1 VLDSL
6 HYESY
11 LMCTNCGPLGLKG
24 ENVEPSTNR
33 SALTDRSIPHIVH
46 STDDHA
52 TTGDIEF
59 DPQTASDEVKQQINK
74 YRVISSLVAYVLI
87 FIKHIPACHP
97 NMTYANMLCNK
108 WYEILWNEYNLPVP
122 AKRKKIKLRMLQLL
136 FSAESATF
144 EKFGIPE
151 SGVDFDD
158 MKPDA
163 NGHLSPFAI
172 EQLADVVRSM
182 QRCLDFE
189 VILNAWS
196 HSLDHSA
203 ATAAHTFQMKTV
215 LAQLHGSE
223 LDRRRLDGTPPP
235 APAAQAGAAAAAPAP
250 VYASTA
256 EASPVPPPVR
266 GSQGRSAE
274 VVLADDDPNYI
285 DHDTLGDME
294 ANFQLQFPSGPAQGT
309 PAVPLGI
316 SPVAPA
322 VATTAAAAPGASPS
336 GASSS
341 SQQLPMPPPPPQQAR
356 RRPLQTDADGIESPS
371 HVNGQRVLSTAT
383 TVRTMTEGMTR
394 KRCAEVADEL
404 ATQRE
409 LRCEFSS
416 RAMSKKIPRTDQCEH
431 VHLTAIFT
439 DGRDKNKEPMHK
451 MTSTGKVISAK
462 RAAGACMPSASDVLD
477 RGVDEGFLKNIV
489 CGMESREFDDA
500 YAKIGIKAKGW
511 EYEQLATEATMKGPA
526 DFDFNWARRIEFNQG
541 SGGADQAQQGGGG
554 AKQKSVWSRS
564 ARIIKAASANSP
576 RTFSLMKVHSMS
588 VESMRDVIFMMAQT
602 PIENRIRIPKNISQ
616 RSNLNRTASMQ
627 SGTRD
632 IQEMDVETIHP
643 RGMLQAPGKP
653 DPMFLSPM
661 AIDRPHNSTVAQSG
675 FQTRLDHLTNH
686 RALPACILPEN
697 FERGVPIKEC
707 EACNGIY
714 FNKHTASE
722 QASLVLEMGLY
733 LSNVPGI
740 AGGKYSA
747 VPDSFK
753 VIDTKR
759 LEDAQDALLEESRAA
774 HSDAEMADA
783 NAAAR
788 PREVVQDTFPALS
801 PSRSAEED
809 AEEDFVEPEDSPLH
823 SDEQSSEHSALAHG
837 VECPELPDTGINPTA
852 GACDRAARAS
862 IDPSAMVPT
871 LPFEWD
877 QSAIF
882 FTIKMAQTLHNDV
895 QPYVENVR
903 ATFPD
908 VYEDEDCEDTLLG
921 LPQMTLRF
929 PGVTD
934 NKRKHANDVAEE
946 KTNSLWPLSV
956 SIPLEQSRFCDMERH
971 IKASRASRGLTEAVH
986 SIAHGRKIEYNDPE
1000 VLEHEAEARGVNS
1013 GFNMSGNLFARSAW
1027 QRFTLSALDARGMST
1042 PEEEDRVNDQ
1052 GLCMRY
1058 RVRNRRAMAQRDD
1071 HPGNPHLS
1079 NCTEARPM
1087 TFTAQER
1094 RKRERCGEEEED
1106 ELCQVQSLAAK
1117 RRALELELANSML
1130 VDSCNRKVSV

>member
-1 VLDSL
+1 
-6 HYESY
+6 
-11 LMCTNCGPLGLKG
+11 
-24 ENVEPSTNR
+24 
-33 SALTDRSIPHIVH
+33 
-46 STDDHA
+46 
-52 TTGDIEF
+52 
-59 DPQTASDEVKQQINK
+59 
-74 YRVISSLVAYVLI
+74 
-87 FIKHIPACHP
+87 
-97 NMTYANMLCNK
+97 
-108 WYEILWNEYNLPVP
+108 
-122 AKRKKIKLRMLQLL
+122 
-136 FSAESATF
+136 
-144 EKFGIPE
+144 
-151 SGVDFDD
+151 
-158 MKPDA
+158 
-163 NGHLSPFAI
+163 
-172 EQLADVVRSM
+172 
-182 QRCLDFE
+182 
-189 VILNAWS
+189 
-196 HSLDHSA
+196 
-203 ATAAHTFQMKTV
+203 
-215 LAQLHGSE
+215 
-223 LDRRRLDGTPPP
+223 
-235 APAAQAGAAAAAPAP
+235 
-250 VYASTA
+250 
-256 EASPVPPPVR
+256 
-266 GSQGRSAE
+266 
-274 VVLADDDPNYI
+274 
-285 DHDTLGDME
+285 
-294 ANFQLQFPSGPAQGT
+294 
-309 PAVPLGI
+309 
-316 SPVAPA
+316 
-322 VATTAAAAPGASPS
+322 
-336 GASSS
+336 
-341 SQQLPMPPPPPQQAR
+341 MPPPPPPLPRQQAQ

-371 HVNGQRVLSTAT
+371 HVNGQQVLSTAT

-416 RAMSKKIPRTDQCEH
+416 RAMSKKIHRTSNQREFE
-431 VHLTAIFT
+431 HLTAVFT
-439 DGRDKNKEPMHK
+439 DGRDKNREPMHK

-511 EYEQLATEATMKGPA
+511 EYEQLESEATLKGPA
-526 DFDFNWARRIEFNQG
+526 DFDFNWARRVEFNHG
-541 SGGADQAQQGGGG
+541 GGGGGADQAQQGGGG
-554 AKQKSVWSRS
+554 AKQRSVWSRS

-588 VESMRDVIFMMAQT
+588 VESMRDVLFMMAQT
-602 PIENRIRIPKNISQ
+602 PIENRIRIPKNIAQ
-616 RSNLNRTASMQ
+616 RSNLNSTASMQ

-632 IQEMDVETIHP
+632 IKEMDVETIHP
-643 RGMLQAPGKP
+643 RCMLQAPGKP
-653 DPMFLSPM
+653 DPTFLSPPPF
-661 AIDRPHNSTVAQSG
+661 DRPHNSTVAQSG

-707 EACNGIY
+707 DSCNGIY

-722 QASLVLEMGLY
+722 QASLVLEMGLF
-733 LSNVPGI
+733 LSNEPGI

-759 LEDAQDALLEESRAA
+759 PEDAQDALLEESRAA
-774 HSDAEMADA
+774 HGDAEMADVD
-783 NAAAR
+783 AAAR
-788 PREVVQDTFPALS
+788 PRDVQQDDFPALS

-809 AEEDFVEPEDSPLH
+809 AEEDFIEPEDSPLR
-823 SDEQSSEHSALAHG
+823 SDDQSSEHSALAHG

-895 QPYVENVR
+895 KPYVENVR
-903 ATFPD
+903 TTFPD
-908 VYEDEDCEDTLLG
+908 VYEDEDLERTLQG
-921 LPQMTLRF
+921 LPQMALRF

-934 NKRKHANDVAEE
+934 NKRTRKDEVVEE
-946 KTNSLWPLSV
+946 KTSSLWPLSV
-956 SIPLEQSRFCDMERH
+956 SIPLDQSRFCDMERH

-1013 GFNMSGNLFARSAW
+1013 GFNMSGNLFSRSAW
-1027 QRFTLSALDARGMST
+1027 QRFTLSALDARGMCT

-1058 RVRNRRAMAQRDD
+1058 RVRNHRAVAQSDE
-1071 HPGNPHLS
+1071 HPGNPHLDKS
-1079 NCTEARPM
+1079 TRAVPM
-1087 TFTAQER
+1087 TFAAQER
-1094 RKRERCGEEEED
+1094 RKRERCDEEEED

-1117 RRALELELANSML
+1117 RRALELELADAML